1 MTVSK
6 LAAFATLALASVA
19 AVPAS
24 AQWAPSKPIEFV
36 AAGGAGGGT
45 DQFARQIQAAIAKQN
60 LAEQNVVVANKGGG
74 SGAEA
79 FIYGAGAAG
88 DEHKL
93 IFGTSNEWQL
103 PLVTRLG
110 YKAEDLT
117 PVAAL
122 AVDEFVVWVQADSP
136 FNTITDLVEAGK
148 ANPGKIRFGGSQ
160 SKDVDQTLVRRIEA
174 ATGAKFLYIP
184 FKSGS
189 EAAVQL
195 AGNHIDANTNNP
207 AENVGQWRAG
217 QAKALC
223 VMAPER
229 MSYTEKVT
237 ETMSWND
244 IPTCREQGLD
254 LDAYQMP
261 RTVFAPADVPAEA
274 LAYYTDLLKR
284 ASETPEFQNYL
295 ETTSQTARFMTG
307 DEFKSLI
314 AADVE
319 RSRAQF
325 SADGWLVQ

>member
-1 MTVSK
+1 MKTILSSLIAIGAV
-6 LAAFATLALASVA
+6 LAAGPAL
-19 AVPAS
+19 
-24 AQWAPSKPIEFV
+24 AQWAPSKPVEFI

-45 DQFARQIQAAIAKQN
+45 DQFARQLQAAIAKEK

-79 FIYGAGAAG
+79 FIYGVGSAG
-88 DEHKL
+88 DDHKL

-117 PVAAL
+117 PVATL
-122 AVDEFVVWVQADSP
+122 AVDEFIVWVQADSP
-136 FNTITDLVEAGK
+136 YETINDLVAAGK
-148 ANPGKIRFGGSQ
+148 ETPGKLRFGGSQ
-160 SKDVDQTLVRRIEA
+160 SKDVDQTLLRQIEDVS
-174 ATGAKFLYIP
+174 GAKFLYIP

-217 QAKALC
+217 QAKPLC

-229 MSYTEKVT
+229 MAYTDKVT

-244 IPTCREQGLD
+244 IPTCKEQGLAID
-254 LDAYQMP
+254 SYQMP
-261 RTVFAPADVPAEA
+261 RTVFAPADVSVEA
-274 LAYYTDLLKR
+274 IAYYTELLRK
-284 ASETPEFQNYL
+284 ASETPEFQSYL
-295 ETTSQTARFMTG
+295 KTTSQTARFMAG
-307 DEFKSLI
+307 DDFKSFI
-314 AADVE
+314 AADVQK
-319 RSRAQF
+319 SRAQF
-325 SADGWLVQ
+325 EADGWLVQ